1 MPSVTHTVRETF
13 AARSRFGSQNLI
25 LPTLRE
31 VFVKRARIT
40 TVRVQVTARESF
52 SARSGHTLQAYML
65 VRERFFATG
74 RVTPRSQ
81 LQLIVRESLQA
92 RDRVFAA
99 RDFSGR
105 VVREVFSA
113 RDAVQAVQTARAV
126 SQEQFFASDRAF
138 LAGRHVATAAE
149 RFVARDAASVRRR
162 ESLREVFIAVGR
174 ASSGSPEQL
183 TLRESFSA
191 GDAVTSHHIAREH
204 VVESFRARGAAS
216 TRLNPRVVVREWFSA
231 YDRVIVSNS
240 FFGAPTFSGPV
251 PLELTDAFTADML
264 SWGMSRYVG
273 LPVSEFDN
281 VQFGVGPNGFY
292 RATLDPV
299 LAFVEIPDTKLEMK
313 DIPLHVRKRLN
324 HLYTYSE
331 HAEAL
336 DVLVT
341 ADLDGA
347 RVTTQY
353 QQEERD
359 STNTRAVRCQ
369 VGRGYA
375 SNYIRLRIGGTRVFD
390 IASAEVEITPT
401 KRRI

>member
-1 MPSVTHTVRETF
+1 MPSVIHTVRETF
-13 AARSRFGSQNLI
+13 AARSQFGSQNLI

-40 TVRVQVTARESF
+40 DVRVRVIARESF
-52 SARSGHTLQAYML
+52 SARSGHTGHSYML
-65 VRERFFATG
+65 VREQFSAADRAT
-74 RVTPRSQ
+74 PQSQ
-81 LQLIVRESLQA
+81 LQLIVRERLFA
-92 RDRVFAA
+92 RGRAFGA

-113 RDAVQAVQTARAV
+113 RDAVQVVQTARAV
-126 SQEQFFASDRAF
+126 LREQFFAADRTF

-149 RFVARDAASVRRR
+149 RFIARDSTSVRRR
-162 ESLREVFIAVGR
+162 ESLREVFVARGS

-191 GDAVTSHHIAREH
+191 GDAATPYHIAREH
-204 VVESFRARGAAS
+204 VVESFRARGEAS
-216 TRLNPRVVVREWFSA
+216 TRVDPRVVVRERFSA
-231 YDRVIVSNS
+231 YDRVILNHTFSGV
-240 FFGAPTFSGPV
+240 PTFAGPV

-281 VQFGVGPNGFY
+281 VQFGVGPNGLY

-313 DIPLHVRKRLN
+313 DVPLHVRKRLN
-324 HLYTYSE
+324 YLYTYSE

-341 ADLDGA
+341 ADLHGA

-390 IASAEVEITPT
+390 IASTEVEITPT